1 MSNKIKNIGYYII
14 ELNDWGNLYY
24 NKDLKAL
31 LKEFNEQASLEQES
45 EYIIV
50 HKDGKGKFKVGII
63 KSNIDIIW
71 T

>member
-1 MSNKIKNIGYYII
+1 MSNKIKNVGYFII
-14 ELNDWGNLYY
+14 ELNDWDSMYY

-31 LKEFNEQASLEQES
+31 LKEFNEQANLDQNN
-45 EYIIV
+45 EYIII
-50 HKDGKGKFKVGII
+50 HKNSKGKFKVGII